1 MTEQDKKKQREI
13 EEDARIEYH
22 HTMPIQFRFTDADR
36 FGHVNNSVYLQY
48 YDTAKVD
55 YFEKV
60 GADIF
65 HRDHAM
71 VIAHIEF
78 NFLGQV
84 YTTDDVEVQT
94 AITHIGRRRMKHSQ
108 RLIDRKTGEVKCEGF
123 SIMVAY
129 DLEKGVSTEVW
140 PEWIEALNRYEGRE
154 LRSEEEKS

>member
-13 EEDARIEYH
+13 EEDARIEYQ

-94 AITHIGRRRMKHSQ
+94 AITHIGRRR
-108 RLIDRKTGEVKCEGF
+108 TGEVKCEGF

>member
-36 FGHVNNSVYLQY
+36 FGHVNNSVYLQ

-94 AITHIGRRRMKHSQ
+94 AITHIGRRSMKLSQ
-108 RLIDRKTGEVKCEGF
+108 RLIDRKTGEVKASASWWPTIWRKAYLRRCGRSGLKH
-123 SIMVAY
+123 SIAMRDA
-129 DLEKGVSTEVW
+129 S
-140 PEWIEALNRYEGRE
+140 
-154 LRSEEEKS
+154 

>member
-78 NFLGQV
+78 NFLGRGGADGYHAYWSPQ
-84 YTTDDVEVQT
+84 YETLATTHRPQD
-94 AITHIGRRRMKHSQ
+94 GR
-108 RLIDRKTGEVKCEGF
+108 GEV
-123 SIMVAY
+123 
-129 DLEKGVSTEVW
+129 
-140 PEWIEALNRYEGRE
+140 
-154 LRSEEEKS
+154 

>member
-94 AITHIGRRRMKHSQ
+94 AITHIGRRSMKLSQ
-108 RLIDRKTGEVKCEGF
+108 RLIDRKTGEVKCEA
-123 SIMVAY
+123 SASWWPTIWR
-129 DLEKGVSTEVW
+129 KVS
-140 PEWIEALNRYEGRE
+140 LRRYGRSGSKHATSM
-154 LRSEEEKS
+154 RDAS

>member
-1 MTEQDKKKQREI
+1 MTEQDKKKAEAI
-13 EEDARIEYH
+13 AEDAHIAYH
-22 HTMPIQFRFTDADR
+22 HTLPIQFRFTDADR

-60 GADIF
+60 GANIF

-84 YTTDDVEVQT
+84 YTTDEVEVQT
-94 AITHIGRRRMKHSQ
+94 AITHIGHRSMKLSQ
-108 RLIDRKTGEVKCEGF
+108 RLVDRKSGQVKCEGF

-129 DLEKGVSTEVW
+129 DLEKGESAEVW
-140 PEWIEALNRYEGRE
+140 PEWIEALNRYEGRD
-154 LRSEEEKS
+154 LRTNQPQV

>member
-1 MTEQDKKKQREI
+1 
-13 EEDARIEYH
+13 
-22 HTMPIQFRFTDADR
+22 
-36 FGHVNNSVYLQY
+36 
-48 YDTAKVD
+48 
-55 YFEKV
+55 
-60 GADIF
+60 
-65 HRDHAM
+65 M

-94 AITHIGRRRMKHSQ
+94 AITHIGHRSMKLSQ
-108 RLIDRKTGEVKCEGF
+108 RLIDRKTGNVKCEGF

>member
-1 MTEQDKKKQREI
+1 MTEQDKKKAEAI
-13 EEDARIEYH
+13 AEDAHIAYH
-22 HTMPIQFRFTDADR
+22 HTLPIQFRFTDADR

-60 GADIF
+60 GANIF
-65 HRDHAM
+65 HRDPAM

-84 YTTDDVEVQT
+84 YTTDEVEVQT
-94 AITHIGRRRMKHSQ
+94 AITHIGHRSMKLSQ
-108 RLIDRKTGEVKCEGF
+108 RLVDRKSGQVKCEGF

-129 DLEKGVSTEVW
+129 DLEIGESTEVW
-140 PEWIEALNRYEGRE
+140 PEWIEALNRYEGRD
-154 LRSEEEKS
+154 LRTNQPQV